1 MMFSRASAFLFLAL
15 ACALAL
21 YAPLRAVNAQTLPAA
36 PAIPAGGFTPLAGTA
51 NITAA
56 FLAKVASANPIRLPM
71 AKFADFLDANAKN
84 QSIAQALWSTS
95 NLARKLNATTAQVPV
110 LG

>member
-1 MMFSRASAFLFLAL
+1 MMFSRAAFLFLAL

-21 YAPLRAVNAQTLPAA
+21 YVNAQPALPGAGEAA
-36 PAIPAGGFTPLAGTA
+36 LPGGFTPLAGTA

-56 FLAKVASANPIRLPM
+56 FLAKVASANPIRLPI
-71 AKFADFLDANAKN
+71 AKFADFLDANANN

-95 NLARKLNATTAQVPV
+95 NLARKLNATTATVPG

>member
-1 MMFSRASAFLFLAL
+1 MFSRASAYLFLAL

-21 YAPLRAVNAQTLPAA
+21 YAPLRAVNAQ
-36 PAIPAGGFTPLAGTA
+36 PAGGFTPLAGTA
-51 NITAA
+51 NLTAA
-56 FLAKVASANPIRLPM
+56 FLAKVAAANPIRLPM

-84 QSIAQALWSTS
+84 QSVAQALWSTS
-95 NLARKLNATTAQVPV
+95 SLARKLNATTAPVPPV

>member
-1 MMFSRASAFLFLAL
+1 MFSRASAYFCLAL

-21 YAPLRAVNAQTLPAA
+21 YAPLRAVSAHPTV
-36 PAIPAGGFTPLAGTA
+36 PAGGFKPLAA

-56 FLAKVASANPIRLPM
+56 FLEKVTAANPVRLPM
-71 AKFADFLDANAKN
+71 ARFADFLDANAKN

-95 NLARKLNATTAQVPV
+95 SLARKLNATTAPVP
-110 LG
+110 LFG

>member
-1 MMFSRASAFLFLAL
+1 MMFSRASAYLCLAL

-21 YAPLRAVNAQTLPAA
+21 YAPLRAVNAQNV
-36 PAIPAGGFTPLAGTA
+36 PAGGFTPLAGTA

-56 FLAKVASANPIRLPM
+56 FLAKVAQANPIRLPM

-84 QSIAQALWSTS
+84 QSVAQALWSTS
-95 NLARKLNATTAQVPV
+95 SLARKLNATGAPVPL

>member
-1 MMFSRASAFLFLAL
+1 MMFSRASAFLFLFL

-21 YAPLRAVNAQTLPAA
+21 SAPLRAVNAQP
-36 PAIPAGGFTPLAGTA
+36 GFTPLAGTA

-56 FLAKVASANPIRLPM
+56 FLAKVAAANPVRLPM
-71 AKFADFLDANAKN
+71 AKVADFLDANAKN
-84 QSIAQALWSTS
+84 QSVAQALWSTS
-95 NLARKLNATTAQVPV
+95 SLARKLNATTAPQ